1 MKTKWF
7 TIALAVI
14 ITTVFGVANP
24 QAAETSKV
32 TKWVFSTNVV
42 PGAFNYRFQSKHLAN
57 LIKERTGGQVELQ
70 ITTEL
75 LKASETLYAI
85 RDGRVPIGFVIHPYF
100 SADVPLLN
108 ISSLPW
114 LLGWDESE
122 AVYEWPYILDNYMGG
137 VFEKIYAEK
146 FNSVLLATG
155 SWVANYPLTA
165 KPIKTMEDW
174 KGLKMRS
181 HGVEGAEALKALG
194 ASTVT
199 MTIGE
204 ARDAVARGMVDG
216 LVTDL
221 SVFYAIGLH
230 EVLKYTNLWPMAGL
244 ASWSIVANKKAFN
257 ALPADLQV
265 KVKSAFKEFQDLNN
279 YKGIVYDDRGA
290 KHLLKDAG
298 QVFVRPSDEEIA
310 KGFEAVKAAGIWDR
324 FVEKNEKKGLPGAEV
339 LKEVQRL
346 VNEFRAKYGK
356 RY

>member
-1 MKTKWF
+1 MKKKIF
-7 TIALAVI
+7 TVILAVI
-14 ITTVFGVANP
+14 LAATLGVAYA
-24 QAAETSKV
+24 QAAETRKV

-42 PGAFNYRFQSKHLAN
+42 PGAFNYRYQAEHLAD
-57 LIKERTGGQVELQ
+57 LLAERTDGHVQLQ

-75 LKASETLYAI
+75 MKANETLYGI

-122 AVYEWPYILDNYMGG
+122 AVYEWPYILDKYMAG
-137 VFEKIYAEK
+137 VFEKIYAER

-165 KPIKTMEDW
+165 KPIKTMADW
-174 KGLKMRS
+174 KGLKIRA
-181 HGVEGAEALKALG
+181 HGVEGAEALRALG
-194 ASTVT
+194 SSTVT

-204 ARDAVARGMVDG
+204 ARDAVSRGMVDG

-221 SVFYAIGLH
+221 SVFHAIGLY
-230 EVLKYTNLWPMAGL
+230 EVCKYTNLWPMAGL
-244 ASWSIVANKKAFN
+244 ASWSIVANKKAFE

-265 KVKSAFKEFQDLNN
+265 KVKSAFKYFQDLNN
-279 YKGIVYDDRGA
+279 YQGIVYDDRGS
-290 KHLLKDAG
+290 KHLLKAEG
-298 QVFVRPSDEEIA
+298 QVFVRPADEEIA
-310 KGFEAVKAAGIWDR
+310 KGYAAIKAAGIWER

-339 LKEVQRL
+339 LQEVQRL
-346 VNEFRAKYGK
+346 LDEYRAKYGR